1 MAKNEKPGHR
11 TSADFAG
18 SDHLDRHPREVHG
31 QPWEAGN
38 WHIGRRQELAVDVR
52 PTLLVVE
59 HYAEYLQSEA
69 KEINLRVGL
78 KAYGAGTAG
87 AITLKSLNSDAVA
100 QPNFAS
106 SVTSQAAQQ
115 PSPASSGRL
124 IKVGCKAQRGM
135 ACTSFGKYRKGS
147 GIPSGSHKTAV

>member
-1 MAKNEKPGHR
+1 MAKDEKPGHR

-52 PTLLVVE
+52 PTLLAVE
-59 HYAEYLQSEA
+59 QYAEYLQSEA
-69 KEINLRVGL
+69 KEINRRVGL
-78 KAYGAGTAG
+78 KAYGARTAG

-106 SVTSQAAQQ
+106 SVTS
-115 PSPASSGRL
+115 
-124 IKVGCKAQRGM
+124 
-135 ACTSFGKYRKGS
+135 
-147 GIPSGSHKTAV
+147 SGSATKPCLFWKTYQGGVQSSARHGMHLFWQISERLRDPFRIT